1 MKRIIIFAAMAT
13 LITSVCN
20 AQLKVNTSGNIILG
34 DSIAQTPTNNNTISK
49 YNTTINVSKNWGG
62 LYVRNYSNATAKY
75 GINIYLQSSNDSP
88 IGINSAVF
96 GGFTNTLSCGINGVS
111 TGGNNTIGVFGGA
124 EDTPS
129 TINTIGVCGSV
140 GSYAYLPTS
149 GSNYYAGY
157 FQGDV
162 RATGSIYGTLLS
174 PTSISSNSD
183 SATLMEVATDRQSV
197 TENLKGVGLLLMERV
212 NQDGSMAANKKP
224 DKEIVKINL
233 LDRSETKTISTTD
246 RKDPIQTKLSSIS
259 YGLAADQLKEVY
271 PELVYEDK
279 EGNYSINY
287 VEMVPLLVQSIKEL
301 SAEVAILKEQL
312 GIQDPKKTAMK
323 ARSKQAEDADEV
335 QLTIP
340 DKAQR
345 ITLSIYDLTGK
356 QIRTTEINESGNINL
371 SDYTKGLPIGTYAYN
386 LIVDGKKQ
394 KARKIIVQ
402 HM

>member
-1 MKRIIIFAAMAT
+1 MKKIIILAVMTA

-20 AQLKVNTSGNIILG
+20 AQLKVNASGNIILG
-34 DSIAQTPTNNNTISK
+34 DSIAQNATNNNTINK
-49 YNTTINVSKNWGG
+49 YNTFINVSKNWGG

-75 GINIYLQSSNDSP
+75 GINILLQSSNESP

-149 GSNYYAGY
+149 GYNYYAGY

-174 PTSISSNSD
+174 PTSVSSNSE

-197 TENLKGVGLLLMERV
+197 TEKLKSVGLLLMERV
-212 NQDGSMAANKKP
+212 NQDGSMAANKVP
-224 DKEIVKINL
+224 DKEIIKINM
-233 LDRSETKTISTTD
+233 LDKSETKTISTTD
-246 RKDPIQTKLSSIS
+246 RKDPIQTKLSSVS

-279 EGNYSINY
+279 DGNYSINY
-287 VEMVPLLVQSIKEL
+287 IEMVPLLVQSIKEL
-301 SAEVAILKEQL
+301 SAEVATLKEQL
-312 GIQDPKKTAMK
+312 GVQDPKKSVMK
-323 ARSKQAEDADEV
+323 ARSKQGEDADNV

-340 DKAQR
+340 DEAQK
-345 ITLSIYDLTGK
+345 ITLNIYDLSGK
-356 QIRTTEINESGNINL
+356 TVRTTDVNESGNINL
-371 SDYTKGLPIGTYAYN
+371 SAYTKGLPTGTYAYS

-394 KARKIIVQ
+394 KARKIMVK
-402 HM
+402 